1 MASYDRL
8 LELIEE
14 HLDSGETIHESIF
27 GVYEGKL
34 MGADVIRDGIFVVTE
49 KRVIFYAKKLMGYDL
64 ESFPL
69 RNITSIDRS
78 KGLMGHK
85 VTIIVS
91 GNEATLKWINQGDVS
106 SFTQYVNDRIGNR
119 EQPTSKNISDK
130 SDIPDQ
136 IEKLSILKDKGIL
149 TEDEFTKKKND
160 LLSRL

>member
-1 MASYDRL
+1 M
-8 LELIEE
+8 EE
-14 HLDSGETIHESIF
+14 HLDNGEKIHESIF

-34 MGADVIRDGIFVVTE
+34 MGTDVIRDGIFVATE

-69 RNITSIDRS
+69 RNISSVERS

-91 GNEATLKWINQGDVS
+91 GNEATLKWINQGEVS
-106 SFTQYVNDRIGNR
+106 SFIEYLNDRIGNR
-119 EQPTSKNISDK
+119 EPTSKNFPDK

-136 IEKLSILKDKGIL
+136 TEKLSILKNKGIL
-149 TEDEFTKKKND
+149 TEDEFTKKKNE